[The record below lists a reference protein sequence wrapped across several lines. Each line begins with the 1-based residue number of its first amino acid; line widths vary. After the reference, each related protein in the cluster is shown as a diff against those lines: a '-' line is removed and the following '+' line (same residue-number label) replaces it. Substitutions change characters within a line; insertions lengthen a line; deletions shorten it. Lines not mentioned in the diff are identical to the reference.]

1 MKILITGA
9 TGFIGSHIAENLV
22 EEGHQVYAICRNKTN
37 FDKCEQ
43 FKNKVIWINQDHP
56 EWERKLEGIELDQ
69 FIHTAWAGVTSAE
82 RDDWALQLTNFEF
95 SKSMIDLAIR
105 LNAKKLIC
113 LGSQAEY
120 GMYNYKV
127 TEEHV
132 PEPTDAYGAIKL
144 LTLYY
149 LQNSA
154 SKNNVSWYWL
164 RIFSIIGENENKS
177 WLLSQVMDKL
187 SSGEEIKLTPGEQF
201 YDYIYIADFIQAL
214 NQIMTCDSDVSAV
227 YNICS
232 GRPVKIKQLL
242 LLVAEKL
249 HMSTSALKFGAIPYR
264 KNQNMFMVGSPEKFE
279 SKFGTLTFESLEETV
294 SKITTF
300 YISRLK

>member
-9 TGFIGSHIAENLV
+9 TGFIGSHIAENLIN
-22 EEGHQVYAICRNKTN
+22 EGHQVYAICRNQSN
-37 FDKCEQ
+37 FDKCDQ
-43 FKNKVIWINQDHP
+43 FKNKVTWINQDLP

-82 RDDWALQLTNFEF
+82 RDDWVLQLTNFEF
-95 SKSMIDLAIR
+95 SKTMIDLAIR

-120 GMYNYKV
+120 GLYNYKV
-127 TEEHV
+127 TEDHV
-132 PEPTDAYGAIKL
+132 PEPTDAYGAVKL

-149 LQNSA
+149 LQNVA
-154 SKNNVSWYWL
+154 SKNDLIWYWL
-164 RIFSIIGENENKS
+164 RLFSILGENENKS

-187 SSGEEIKLTPGEQF
+187 LSGEEIELTQGEQF
-201 YDYIYIADFIQAL
+201 YDYLYIADFIHAL
-214 NQIMTCDSDVSAV
+214 NQIITCNSDLSGV

-232 GRPVKIKQLL
+232 GHPVKIKQLL

-249 HMSTSALKFGAIPYR
+249 NVNVSALKFGAISYR
-264 KNQNMFMVGSPEKFE
+264 KNQNMYMVGSAERFE
-279 SKFGTLTFESLEETV
+279 TIFGQQELSKLEEV
-294 SKITTF
+294 IVKISNS
-300 YISRLK
+300 YKRI

>member
-1 MKILITGA
+1 MKILLTGA

-22 EEGHQVYAICRNKTN
+22 KKGHLVYAVCRNQSN
-37 FDKCEQ
+37 FDKCNQ
-43 FKNKVIWINQDHP
+43 FKNQVIWLNQDIKGWMK
-56 EWERKLEGIELDQ
+56 ELEGVELDQ
-69 FIHTAWAGVTSAE
+69 FIHTAWTGVTAAE
-82 RDDWALQLTNFEF
+82 RNDWSLQLTNFTF
-95 SKSMIDLAIR
+95 SKLMIDMAIR

-120 GMYNYKV
+120 GLYNYKV

-132 PEPTDAYGAIKL
+132 PEPTDAYGAVKL

-149 LQNSA
+149 LQNVA
-154 SKNNVSWYWL
+154 SKNDLVWYWL

-187 SSGEEIKLTPGEQF
+187 LSDEEIELTPGEQF
-201 YDYIYIADFIQAL
+201 YDYLYIADFIHAL
-214 NQIMTCDSDVSAV
+214 NQIITCNSDISAV

-249 HMSTSALKFGAIPYR
+249 EANITALKFGATSYR
-264 KNQNMFMVGSPEKFE
+264 TNQNMYMVGSPERFE
-279 SKFGTLTFESLEETV
+279 TMFGQQELYSLDEIIVNITNSFKV
-294 SKITTF
+294 SEK
-300 YISRLK
+300 

>member
-9 TGFIGSHIAENLV
+9 TGFIGSHVTETLWK
-22 EEGHQVYAICRNKTN
+22 EGHQIYAICRNQSN
-37 FDKCEQ
+37 FDKCNQ
-43 FKNKVIWINQDHP
+43 FSDQVIWLNQDQP
-56 EWERKLEGIELDQ
+56 EWELELKDVQIDQ
-69 FIHTAWAGVTSAE
+69 FIHTAWAGVTAAE
-82 RDDWALQLTNFEF
+82 RNDWSLQLTNFEF

-105 LNAKKLIC
+105 LNAKKIIC

-120 GMYNYKV
+120 GLYNYKV

-132 PEPTDAYGAIKL
+132 PEPTDAYGAVKL

-149 LQNSA
+149 LQNVA
-154 SKNNVSWYWL
+154 SKNDLVWYWL

-177 WLLSQVMDKL
+177 WLLSQVMTKL
-187 SSGEEIKLTPGEQF
+187 LSGEEVELTPGEQF
-201 YDYIYIADFIQAL
+201 YDYLYIADFFHAL
-214 NQIMTCDSDVSAV
+214 NQIITCNSDLSGV

-249 HMSTSALKFGAIPYR
+249 NVNITALKFGAISYR
-264 KNQNMFMVGSPEKFE
+264 ENQNMYMVGSPERFE
-279 SKFGTLTFESLEETV
+279 AMFGQQELYSLDKVITNITNSFKV
-294 SKITTF
+294 S
-300 YISRLK
+300 

>member
-9 TGFIGSHIAENLV
+9 SGFIGSHITENLV

-37 FDKCEQ
+37 FDKCNP
-43 FKNKVIWINQDHP
+43 FKNKVTWLNQDH
-56 EWERKLEGIELDQ
+56 EGWELKLNDVQIDQ

-120 GMYNYKV
+120 GLYNYKV

-132 PEPTDAYGAIKL
+132 PEPTDAYGAVKL

-149 LQNSA
+149 LQNTA
-154 SKNNVSWYWL
+154 TKNNRTWYWL

-177 WLLSQVMDKL
+177 WLLSQVMGKL
-187 SSGEEIKLTPGEQF
+187 LSGEEIELTPGEQF
-201 YDYIYIADFIQAL
+201 YDYLYIADFINAL
-214 NQIMTCDSDVSAV
+214 TQIITCNYDLSAV

-232 GRPVKIKQLL
+232 GHPVKIRHLL

-249 HMSTSALKFGAIPYR
+249 NINGANLKFGDLSYR
-264 KNQNMFMVGSPEKFE
+264 KNQNMYMVGSPEKFE
-279 SKFGTLTFESLEETV
+279 AIFGQQELSKLDEV
-294 SKITTF
+294 IVKITNSYKRT
-300 YISRLK
+300 

>member
-1 MKILITGA
+1 MKILMTGA

-22 EEGHQVYAICRNKTN
+22 KEGHQIYAICRNKSN

-43 FKNKVIWINQDHP
+43 FKNKVTWINQDYP
-56 EWERKLEGIELDQ
+56 DWRKEMVSIELDQ
-69 FIHTAWAGVTSAE
+69 FIHTAWAGVTATE
-82 RDDWALQLTNFEF
+82 RNDWTLQLSNFEF

-105 LNAKKLIC
+105 LNAQKIIC

-132 PEPTDAYGAIKL
+132 PEPADAYGAIKL

-149 LQNSA
+149 LQNSSA
-154 SKNNVSWYWL
+154 QSNISWYWL
-164 RIFSIIGENENKS
+164 RIFSVIGENENKS

-187 SSGEEIKLTPGEQF
+187 LSGEEIELTPGEQF
-201 YDYIYIADFIQAL
+201 YDYLYIADFIHAL
-214 NQIMTCDSDVSAV
+214 KQIITCDSDLSAV

-249 HMSTSALKFGAIPYR
+249 NSNISALKFGAIPYR
-264 KNQNMFMVGSPEKFE
+264 KNQNRYMVGSPERFE
-279 SKFGTLTFESLEETV
+279 AMFGQQELYSLDKVITNITNSFKV
-294 SKITTF
+294 SK
-300 YISRLK
+300 K

>member
-1 MKILITGA
+1 MKILLTGA

-22 EEGHQVYAICRNKTN
+22 KKGHQVYATCRNKSS
-37 FDKCEQ
+37 FKKCDQ
-43 FKNKVIWINQDHP
+43 FKNKVTWINQDHP

-82 RDDWALQLTNFEF
+82 RNDWALQLTNFEF
-95 SKSMIDLAIR
+95 SKTMIDLAIS
-105 LNAKKLIC
+105 LNAKKIIC

-120 GMYNYKV
+120 GLYNYKV

-132 PEPTDAYGAIKL
+132 PEPTDAYGAVKL

-149 LQNSA
+149 LQNTA
-154 SKNNVSWYWL
+154 TKNNRIWYWL
-164 RIFSIIGENENKS
+164 RIFSIIGENENKL

-187 SSGEEIKLTPGEQF
+187 LLGEEIELTQGEQF
-201 YDYIYIADFIQAL
+201 YDYIYISDFIKAL
-214 NQIMTCDSDVSAV
+214 DQIITCNSDLSAV

-249 HMSTSALKFGAIPYR
+249 NVNVSALKFGAISYR
-264 KNQNMFMVGSPEKFE
+264 KNQNMYMVGSPEKFE
-279 SKFGTLTFESLEETV
+279 TIFGQQELSKLEEV
-294 SKITTF
+294 IVKITNSYKRT
-300 YISRLK
+300 

>member
-1 MKILITGA
+1 MKILLTGA
-9 TGFIGSHIAENLV
+9 TGFIGSHIAENLLK
-22 EEGHQVYAICRNKTN
+22 EGHQVHTICRNQSN
-37 FDKCEQ
+37 FYKCDQ
-43 FKNKVIWINQDHP
+43 FNNKVTWINLDHSD
-56 EWERKLEGIELDQ
+56 WERKLEGIEIDQ
-69 FIHTAWAGVTSAE
+69 FIHTAWAGITAAE
-82 RDDWALQLTNFEF
+82 RNDWRLQLTSFEF
-95 SKSMIDLAIR
+95 SKTMIDLAIR
-105 LNAKKLIC
+105 LNAKKIIC

-120 GMYNYKV
+120 GLYNYKV

-132 PEPTDAYGAIKL
+132 PEPTDAYGAFKL

-149 LQNSA
+149 LQNVA
-154 SKNNVSWYWL
+154 SKNEIVWYWL

-187 SSGEEIKLTPGEQF
+187 LSGEEIELTKGEQF

-214 NQIMTCDSDVSAV
+214 NKIITCKCDILGV

-249 HMSTSALKFGAIPYR
+249 GVNNSALKFGAISYR
-264 KNQNMFMVGSPEKFE
+264 KNQNMFMVGSPEKYE
-279 SKFGTLTFESLEETV
+279 AIFGRQKLYSLDAI
-294 SKITTF
+294 ITNITNS
-300 YISRLK
+300 Y

>member
-9 TGFIGSHIAENLV
+9 SGFIGSHITENLI

-37 FDKCEQ
+37 FDKCNQ
-43 FKNKVIWINQDHP
+43 FKNKVTWINQDHP
-56 EWERKLEGIELDQ
+56 EWERNLEGIELDQ
-69 FIHTAWAGVTSAE
+69 FIHTAWAGVTAAE
-82 RDDWALQLTNFEF
+82 RNDWALQLTNFEF

-120 GMYNYKV
+120 GLYNYKV
-127 TEEHV
+127 TEEYV
-132 PEPTDAYGAIKL
+132 PEPTDAYGAVKL
-144 LTLYY
+144 LALYY

-154 SKNNVSWYWL
+154 SKNNLAWYWL
-164 RIFSIIGENENKS
+164 RIFSVIGENENKS
-177 WLLSQVMDKL
+177 WLLSQVMEKL
-187 SSGEEIKLTPGEQF
+187 LSGEEIELTPGEQF
-201 YDYIYIADFIQAL
+201 YDYLYIADFIRAL
-214 NQIMTCDSDVSAV
+214 NQIITCNSDLSAV

-249 HMSTSALKFGAIPYR
+249 DVNISALKFGAIPYR
-264 KNQNMFMVGSPEKFE
+264 KNQNRYMVGSPERFE
-279 SKFGTLTFESLEETV
+279 AMFGQQELYSLDEVITNITNSFKV
-294 SKITTF
+294 SEK
-300 YISRLK
+300 

>member
-9 TGFIGSHIAENLV
+9 SGFIGSHITENLV
-22 EEGHQVYAICRNKTN
+22 EEGHKVYAICRNKTN
-37 FDKCEQ
+37 FDKCDQ
-43 FKNKVIWINQDHP
+43 FKNKVTWINQDHP

-82 RDDWALQLTNFEF
+82 RDDWDLQLTNFEF

-105 LNAKKLIC
+105 LNARKLIC

-120 GMYNYKV
+120 GLYNYKV

-132 PEPTDAYGAIKL
+132 PEPTDAYGAVKL

-149 LQNSA
+149 LQNTA
-154 SKNNVSWYWL
+154 TKNNRIWYWL

-177 WLLSQVMDKL
+177 WLLSQVMGKL
-187 SSGEEIKLTPGEQF
+187 LAGEEIELTQGEQF
-201 YDYIYIADFIQAL
+201 YDYLYIVDFINAL
-214 NQIMTCDSDVSAV
+214 TQIITCKSDLSAV

-232 GRPVKIKQLL
+232 GRPVKIRNLL

-249 HMSTSALKFGAIPYR
+249 NINGTNLKFGAIPYR
-264 KNQNMFMVGSPEKFE
+264 KNQNMYMVGSPEKFE
-279 SKFGTLTFESLEETV
+279 SIFGQQELSKLDEV
-294 SKITTF
+294 IVKITNSYKRT
-300 YISRLK
+300 